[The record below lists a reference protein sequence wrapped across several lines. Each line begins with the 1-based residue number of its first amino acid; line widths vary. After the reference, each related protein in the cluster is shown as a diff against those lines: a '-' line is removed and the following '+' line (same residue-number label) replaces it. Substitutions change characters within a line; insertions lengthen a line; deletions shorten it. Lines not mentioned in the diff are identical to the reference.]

1 MDFGKIQDHEGNY
14 LLGGGDGMGGGGAGG
29 EGFAES
35 DYDELLRRGLFEDTR
50 GGGGDGGDWDIV
62 DLYGAGRVI
71 STSKPRNP
79 MKSSVSQSFNFRRA
93 EYL

>member
-1 MDFGKIQDHEGNY
+1 
-14 LLGGGDGMGGGGAGG
+14 MGGGGAGG

-62 DLYGAGRVI
+62 DLYGATDSRLVLAPPLSGVCGGGSPLRNGRGKRQPLDF
-71 STSKPRNP
+71 STSANECLATFVY
-79 MKSSVSQSFNFRRA
+79 SCT
-93 EYL
+93 

>member
-1 MDFGKIQDHEGNY
+1 MEKSKIT
-14 LLGGGDGMGGGGAGG
+14 GAPHQTQNLTL
-29 EGFAES
+29 
-35 DYDELLRRGLFEDTR
+35 YELLRRGLFEDTR